1 MGHSVKS
8 KMNQKYLKILTLSA
22 MLISNVGLNV
32 PAYSN
37 TITEKMNV
45 SADINASCIM
55 SNTSLNFG
63 EYNAI
68 GINASQD
75 LTATAKISTTCTP
88 GAIGSVKMNYG
99 KHPSIKVSRG
109 RGPTSGGY
117 NRNMSSEVS
126 ASKLMYEIYT
136 NEDRT
141 SIWTP
146 LMYKTVVG
154 SGASADLP
162 VYAKV
167 FKNQLDVT
175 AGSYTDTINI
185 TLTF

>member
-8 KMNQKYLKILTLSA
+8 KSNQKYLKILTLSA
-22 MLISNVGLNV
+22 MLMCNVGLTV
-32 PAYSN
+32 PAYSS

-45 SADINASCIM
+45 SVDIKPSCIM
-55 SNTSLNFG
+55 SNTDLDFG

-68 GINASQD
+68 GINATQD
-75 LTATAKISTTCTP
+75 LTAAAKISTTCTP
-88 GAIGSVKMNYG
+88 GTIGSVKMDYG

-109 RGPTSGGY
+109 RGPSSGGY

-136 NEDRT
+136 NEGRT
-141 SIWTP
+141 SIWSP
-146 LMYKTVVG
+146 LMTKTVVG

-175 AGSYTDTINI
+175 AGSYTDKINI

>member
-8 KMNQKYLKILTLSA
+8 KRNQKYLKVLTLSA
-22 MLISNVGLNV
+22 MLISNVGLTV
-32 PAYSN
+32 PAYST

-45 SADINASCIM
+45 SVDINPSCIM
-55 SNTSLNFG
+55 SNTDLNFG

-68 GINASQD
+68 GINASKD
-75 LTATAKISTTCTP
+75 LKAAAKISTTCTP
-88 GAIGSVKMNYG
+88 GTIGSVKMDYG

-109 RGPTSGGY
+109 RGPSSGGH

-126 ASKLMYEIYT
+126 ASKLMYEIYID
-136 NEDRT
+136 EDRT
-141 SIWTP
+141 SIWST
-146 LMYKTVVG
+146 LMTKTVVG

-175 AGSYTDTINI
+175 AGSYTDIINI